1 MSCDGYSSKEKP
13 LPKWQ
18 KIALIV
24 AFVTFICV
32 MLFVEG
38 CAHKPAFCREFG
50 NLQACAYDTN
60 NDGKIE
66 VWQHWR
72 LIGGEWVPIL
82 DPIYVKPKDK

>member
-13 LPKWQ
+13 IPKWQ

-24 AFVTFICV
+24 AFVAFIFI
-32 MLFVEG
+32 MLFLGG
-38 CAHKPAFCREFG
+38 CTHQPAFCRGFG
-50 NLQACAYDTN
+50 DLQACAYDTD

-72 LIGGEWVPIL
+72 FIDGEWVMIY
-82 DPIYVKPKDK
+82 DPVYVKPIK